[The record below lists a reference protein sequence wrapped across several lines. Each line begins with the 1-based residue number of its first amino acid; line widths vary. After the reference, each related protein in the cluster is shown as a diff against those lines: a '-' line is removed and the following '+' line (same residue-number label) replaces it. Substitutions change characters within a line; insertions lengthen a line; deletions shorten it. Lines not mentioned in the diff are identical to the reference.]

1 MRGFGAIAFVMTF
14 GVIMAHAQAT
24 TPGQVVQPQQQQPT
38 TQRPGGM
45 PARPLR
51 PGEEPPKGTA
61 VIKGSVVAAGTGSPL
76 RRAQVTAR
84 SMEGRGGGVTSTD
97 SEGRF
102 VIKDLP
108 AGRFLVTANKGSFV
122 SAQFGSRRPEDPGT
136 PIDLADGQTAEKVNF
151 ILSRGS
157 VITGR
162 IVDDGGEPV
171 SATQVVAMRY
181 AFASGGKRLVP
192 ANGEGNFRATDDQGN
207 FRLYGLPAG
216 EYYISATYRSFNSM
230 MPGMNNTEAD
240 GYAPTYFPGTTS
252 IGEATRVTVKANQ
265 ETTASFAMV
274 IARLA
279 RIRGRAMNSSG
290 QPAGGVSLMLT
301 PADPAGTMMMTTMG
315 NAMVAGDGT
324 FQFANVAPGRYNL
337 MLRPAGMAMTATSEI
352 AMMPVTVGNED
363 IDNLTVVSAPAAIAR
378 GVVMTDDGS
387 APPFRPDQV
396 RISAGP
402 AEPVAMFVQPGQN
415 RMNDD
420 FTFEMTGLFDRR
432 IFRGAAGDL
441 ANPDQ
446 AWAVKAIL
454 YDGNDITDS
463 GMDFTPGRTYEGI
476 QVVLTQKKT
485 DLSGML
491 TDDRGRPIVDATV
504 IIFPSDQQKWTY
516 LSRYVR
522 TMRPDT
528 NGKYNVKGMPPGEDY
543 LIIAVQN
550 LESGQGSDPEFLAR
564 AKDEAKS
571 FTLVEGETKAVDIK
585 LSKLVP

>member
-1 MRGFGAIAFVMTF
+1 
-14 GVIMAHAQAT
+14 
-24 TPGQVVQPQQQQPT
+24 
-38 TQRPGGM
+38 
-45 PARPLR
+45 
-51 PGEEPPKGTA
+51 
-61 VIKGSVVAAGTGSPL
+61 
-76 RRAQVTAR
+76 
-84 SMEGRGGGVTSTD
+84 
-97 SEGRF
+97 
-102 VIKDLP
+102 
-108 AGRFLVTANKGSFV
+108 
-122 SAQFGSRRPEDPGT
+122 
-136 PIDLADGQTAEKVNF
+136 
-151 ILSRGS
+151 
-157 VITGR
+157 
-162 IVDDGGEPV
+162 
-171 SATQVVAMRY
+171 
-181 AFASGGKRLVP
+181 
-192 ANGEGNFRATDDQGN
+192 
-207 FRLYGLPAG
+207 
-216 EYYISATYRSFNSM
+216 
-230 MPGMNNTEAD
+230 
-240 GYAPTYFPGTTS
+240 
-252 IGEATRVTVKANQ
+252 VTVKANQ

-279 RIRGRAMNSSG
+279 RIRGRAMNSNG
-290 QPAGGVSLMLT
+290 QPAAAVSLMLT
-301 PADPAGTMMMTTMG
+301 PADPAGAMMMTTMG

-337 MLRPAGMAMTATSEI
+337 MLRPGGMAMTATSEI
-352 AMMPVTVGNED
+352 AMMPITVGNED
-363 IDNLTVVSAPAAIAR
+363 IDNLTVVSAPAAIVR

-396 RISAGP
+396 RVSAGP
-402 AEPVAMFVQPGQN
+402 AEPTTMFVQPGQN

-441 ANPDQ
+441 ANPDK

-454 YDGNDITDS
+454 YDGNDITDT

-504 IIFPSDQQKWTY
+504 IIFPADQQKWTY

-522 TMRPDT
+522 TTRPDT
-528 NGKYNVKGMPPGEDY
+528 NGKYNTKSLPPGEDY

-571 FTLVEGETKAVDIK
+571 FSLNEGETKNVDIK

>member
-1 MRGFGAIAFVMTF
+1 MRVFGALALVMTL
-14 GVIMAHAQAT
+14 GVGIAHAQAT

-38 TQRPGGM
+38 TTQPQRM
-45 PARPLR
+45 PARPLK

-61 VIKGSVVAAGTGSPL
+61 VIKGSVVAAGIGSPL

-84 SMEGRGGGVTSTD
+84 SMEGRGGGITSTD
-97 SEGRF
+97 GEGRF

-108 AGRFLVTANKGSFV
+108 AGRFLVTASKGSFV

-181 AFASGGKRLVP
+181 AFSSGARRLVP

-207 FRLYGLPAG
+207 FRLYGLQAG

-290 QPAGGVSLMLT
+290 QPAANVSLMLT
-301 PADPAGTMMMTTMG
+301 PADPSGVMMMTTM
-315 NAMVAGDGT
+315 NNSMVAGDGT

-337 MLRPAGMAMTATSEI
+337 MLRPGGMAMTATSEI
-352 AMMPVTVGNED
+352 AMMPVTVGNDD

-396 RISAGP
+396 RVSAGP
-402 AEPVAMFVQPGQN
+402 AEPMTMFVQPGQN

-441 ANPDQ
+441 NNPDR
-446 AWAVKAIL
+446 AWTVKAIL

-463 GMDFTPGRTYEGI
+463 GMEFTPGRTYEGI

-516 LSRYVR
+516 ISRYVR
-522 TMRPDT
+522 TTRPDT
-528 NGKYNVKGMPPGEDY
+528 NGKYNTKGLPPGEDY
-543 LIIAVQN
+543 LVIAVQN

-564 AKDEAKS
+564 AKEEAKPFS
-571 FTLVEGETKAVDIK
+571 LNEGETKNVDIK